1 MFKSFH
7 HVLLFI
13 CLVAFSVN
21 CKAIPSNFA
30 DSGYT
35 YYKYVDTS
43 GSNKQTIYSKCR
55 IWRNTNSQTDSYGEC
70 WDFDAGCNLNP
81 SAIYIYQRPSAPGPQ
96 IYVWAQRGNTF
107 NANGYP
113 GRKLA
118 LAYPTVIMTDSI
130 NGTYSG
136 RIDSQWASDSVT
148 IDQQFGG
155 AFKVISVSQWASA
168 LNSAKT
174 NTPAGTCKALLNWD
188 F

>member
-1 MFKSFH
+1 
-7 HVLLFI
+7 
-13 CLVAFSVN
+13 
-21 CKAIPSNFA
+21 
-30 DSGYT
+30 
-35 YYKYVDTS
+35 
-43 GSNKQTIYSKCR
+43 
-55 IWRNTNSQTDSYGEC
+55 
-70 WDFDAGCNLNP
+70 
-81 SAIYIYQRPSAPGPQ
+81 
-96 IYVWAQRGNTF
+96 
-107 NANGYP
+107 
-113 GRKLA
+113 
-118 LAYPTVIMTDSI
+118 MTDSI